1 MYLNSNTP
9 RSLGFMIDKIETRPL
24 EINENAEK
32 LKRSKS
38 SDVGEISIRKITKS
52 TVPENISD
60 FVALDVE
67 TTGIRI
73 SGNRIIEVSAIR
85 FEDFYPVEAV
95 TTLVNPKMHIPEEA
109 TAVNNITDEMVVDA
123 PQFYQ
128 IADSLRDFIG
138 KLPIVAHNAAFDIK
152 HLAASGLDLRK
163 NKIYCTLQIAKSV
176 LEVYNERKADSSY
189 YRDKEYDWDVENCK
203 LETLCKYYGVQLD
216 NAHRALE
223 DSLAAGFLFWCLA
236 DEKLDELDKRMYNEI
251 AATEPIK
258 KPVKI
263 EEKPIESNTVVYR
276 GGYAVPQSSVTS
288 SSNQAATDLMSF
300 SKSIE
305 KPIESNTVVYRGGYA
320 VSQSNVT
327 HSKTPQLSE
336 AEKEKAI
343 KNIKQF
349 SIVRYLSL
357 AVMVLGLIISS
368 VNIAACCVFVT
379 LAVVL
384 FTVASVNIKKNEDK
398 FRH

>member
-1 MYLNSNTP
+1 
-9 RSLGFMIDKIETRPL
+9 MIDKIETRPL

-109 TAVNNITDEMVVDA
+109 TAVNNITDEMVADA

-128 IADSLRDFIG
+128 IADSLKDFIG

-163 NKIYCTLQIAKSV
+163 NKIYCTLQISKSV

-276 GGYAVPQSSVTS
+276 GGYAVPQS
-288 SSNQAATDLMSF
+288 
-300 SKSIE
+300 
-305 KPIESNTVVYRGGYA
+305 
-320 VSQSNVT
+320 NVT

>member
-1 MYLNSNTP
+1 MSLNSFTP
-9 RSLGFMIDKIETRPL
+9 RSLGFMLDKIECQPL

-32 LKRSKS
+32 LKRLRS
-38 SDVGEISIRKITKS
+38 SDIGEITVKKITKS
-52 TVPENISD
+52 TLPENISD
-60 FVALDVE
+60 FVVLDVE

-95 TTLVNPKMHIPEEA
+95 TTLVNPKMHIPEDA
-109 TAVNNITDEMVVDA
+109 TAINNITDEMVADA

-128 IADSLRDFIG
+128 IADSLKDFIG
-138 KLPIVAHNAAFDIK
+138 IFPIVAHNAAFDIK

-189 YRDKEYDWDVENCK
+189 YHDRDYDWDVEDCK
-203 LETLCKYYGVQLD
+203 LGTLCRYYGIELD

-276 GGYAVPQSSVTS
+276 GGYAVPQS
-288 SSNQAATDLMSF
+288 
-300 SKSIE
+300 
-305 KPIESNTVVYRGGYA
+305 
-320 VSQSNVT
+320 NVT

-343 KNIKQF
+343 RNIKQF
-349 SIVRYLSL
+349 GIVRYL
-357 AVMVLGLIISS
+357 AIAIMVLGLIISS
-368 VNIAACCVFVT
+368 VNIVACGVFVI
-379 LAVVL
+379 LAIVM
-384 FTVASVNIKKNEDK
+384 FTVASVNVKKNEDK
-398 FRH
+398 LRH